1 MARGKAGMKP
11 GNDLITLWR
20 GKGLARQIIRSIAI
34 LALSIMLM
42 VMLGS
47 YAFYSTMFI
56 LLPTALSAPDS
67 WLPSLAEW
75 GWIIV
80 STAIGVTIAV
90 WVAMRLSRRILTPLN
105 SVATSLRRV
114 AQGDLAARAATER
127 QPLDEASQLISDFNA
142 MAERLERAQ
151 QERIFW
157 NAAIA
162 HELRTPVTI
171 LRGRLQGLSDD
182 VFQPDP
188 ALFASLLV
196 QVEGL
201 GRLIEDLRTV
211 GLAESGHLR
220 IQLQQTD
227 LRHEVMTVL
236 KACEAALQEKGFTL
250 TFALGAHAAVCD
262 PLRIRQ
268 ALLVLLENALQ
279 HATPGPLRIS
289 TKQIDGQHC
298 LRVEDSGPGL
308 GATDARRIFD
318 AFQRGAHAAEAAPK
332 GSGLGLAVVR
342 AIASAHQG
350 QADCRPSDLGGSCF
364 ELRWPG

>member
-1 MARGKAGMKP
+1 MKP
-11 GNDLITLWR
+11 DIDLITLWR

-42 VMLGS
+42 VLLGS
-47 YAFYSTMFI
+47 YGFYSTMFI
-56 LLPTALSAPDS
+56 LMPTALSAPDS
-67 WLPSLAEW
+67 WLPSPAEW

-80 STAIGVTIAV
+80 TTLIGMAIAV

-105 SVATSLRRV
+105 SVASSLRRV
-114 AQGDLAARAATER
+114 AQGDLAARAAAQR
-127 QPLDEASQLISDFNA
+127 QPLDEASQLISDFNT

-171 LRGRLQGLSDD
+171 LRGRLQGLSDG

-201 GRLIEDLRTV
+201 GRLIEDLRIV
-211 GLAESGHLR
+211 GLAENGHLR

-250 TFALGAHAAVCD
+250 TVALSAHAAVCD
-262 PLRIRQ
+262 PVRIRQ
-268 ALLVLLENALQ
+268 ALLALLENALQ
-279 HATPGPLRIS
+279 HATPGPLHIS
-289 TKQIDGQHC
+289 TAQIDGQHC

-308 GATDARRIFD
+308 TEADAGRIFD
-318 AFQRGAHAAEAAPK
+318 AFQRAAHAGAAAPK

-342 AIASAHQG
+342 AIASAHHG
-350 QADCRPSDLGGSCF
+350 QADCRPSPLGGSCF
-364 ELRWPG
+364 ELRWPE